1 MSQTLS
7 PPDRQSGPGFL
18 ERLMGSVPFGWRMTA
33 PLVALLGLFV
43 LYPLGFS
50 FYLSLTNY
58 RLTTRKLDFFGIEQ
72 YRRVLGDGDFAHA
85 LWTTLIFVVAAVTIE
100 LVLGLAL
107 AMALQKQ
114 RFARNV
120 TRALLFTPMFLAPVA
135 VGLVFRF
142 LLNQQLGFVPALL
155 AKVGINVDFFAP
167 GYALASMVL
176 IDVWQWTPFMV
187 LLMLSGLESLPKS
200 PFEAARVDGAPFFM
214 TFRLLTLP
222 MLMPVIVVATVV
234 RVLEA
239 SKLFEYVFVITNGG
253 PGGSTESL
261 QFVMYQTGVRFFRLA
276 EASAMAFVF
285 LAVLAVPIIFM
296 LRQVRKGERS

>member
-1 MSQTLS
+1 MSGMRL
-7 PPDRQSGPGFL
+7 PADRRRGPGFL
-18 ERLMGSVPFGWRMTA
+18 EALVERVPFGWRMTT
-33 PLVALLGLFV
+33 PLLALLGLFV

-58 RLTTRKLDFFGIEQ
+58 RLTSRKLDFFGVEQ

-85 LWTTLIFVVAAVTIE
+85 LWITLIFVAAAVTIE

-142 LLNQQLGFVPALL
+142 LLNQQLGFVPTLL
-155 AKVGINVDFFAP
+155 AKIGIDIDFFAP

-187 LLMLSGLESLPKS
+187 LLILSGLESLPKS
-200 PFEAARVDGAPFFM
+200 PFEAARVDGASFWM
-214 TFRLLTLP
+214 TFRMLTLP
-222 MLMPVIVVATVV
+222 MLMPVIGVATVV
-234 RVLEA
+234 RVLES

-285 LAVLAVPIIFM
+285 LAVLAVPIVLM
-296 LRQVRKGERS
+296 LRQVRKEERS